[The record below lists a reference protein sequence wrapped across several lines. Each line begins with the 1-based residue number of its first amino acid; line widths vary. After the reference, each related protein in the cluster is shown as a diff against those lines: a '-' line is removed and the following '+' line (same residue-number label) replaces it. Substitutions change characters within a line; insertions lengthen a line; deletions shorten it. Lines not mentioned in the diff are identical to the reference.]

1 MARIHLGDFRQN
13 KTTDGIS
20 RDEGVA
26 WREKKMWFLYLEK
39 HLDAWMRGIW
49 GHQSDFSTKTLG
61 VQCVIKTKKKVA
73 YRQRGGGGQ
82 TLSLFPLSSLICLS
96 LLSLIYSHGWRYPVM
111 HIYMYQDIHILYRCI
126 CMWIILPTFPTA
138 GVVSCLGEVNFSP
151 WNLITHAILIV
162 PIRDLEGTFFS
173 FFK

>member
-1 MARIHLGDFRQN
+1 MRV
-13 KTTDGIS
+13 IS
-20 RDEGVA
+20 
-26 WREKKMWFLYLEK
+26 
-39 HLDAWMRGIW
+39 
-49 GHQSDFSTKTLG
+49 
-61 VQCVIKTKKKVA
+61 
-73 YRQRGGGGQ
+73 
-82 TLSLFPLSSLICLS
+82 LSLFALSSFICLS

-162 PIRDLEGTFFS
+162 PIRDLEGTFFHFSSSHQERSRRGYGLSAWLSLS
-173 FFK
+173 FFLLCQRRFCCRIRKALPDRARRDLIGTPKRNGSR